1 MAQRMVEQP
10 VMVTVTEVKPE
21 SADTVTLWLQH
32 TMEFDPGQFIMVW
45 LPRMDEKPYTVSAF
59 ADGRMA
65 ITVRQRGKFSKRLTE
80 MRPGD
85 QLGVRG
91 PYGHGFSPKKP
102 FVIVAGGCGVAPVAV
117 LKERNPDAPLI
128 LGAKTADELI
138 FSERFSDAQICTDDG
153 SAGHHGFPTELLE
166 PMLEPGALNT
176 VCVCGPEVMMCA
188 VFTLCESRDV
198 ECQAGLERYMK
209 CGFGVC
215 GQCTC
220 GDRLVC
226 KDGPVFGSE
235 DLRRMADFGHTAR
248 LKSGR
253 KVTLQEYTDGCG
265 V

>member
-10 VMVTVTEVKPE
+10 TMVKVAEVARE

-32 TMEFDPGQFIMVW
+32 TMAFDPGQFIMVW

-65 ITVRQRGKFSKRLTE
+65 ITVRQRGEFSARLAE
-80 MRPGD
+80 MTPGE

-91 PYGHGFSPKKP
+91 PYGQGFFPEKP
-102 FVIVAGGCGVAPVAV
+102 FIIVAGGCGVAPVAV
-117 LKERNPDAPLI
+117 LKERHPEALLI
-128 LGAKTADELI
+128 IGAKTGGELI
-138 FSERFSDAQICTDDG
+138 FRERFPDAQVCTDDG
-153 SAGHHGFPTELLE
+153 SAGHHGFPTELLQ
-166 PMLEPGALNT
+166 PMLEAGAVKT
-176 VCVCGPEVMMCA
+176 VCTCGPEVMMRA
-188 VFTLCESRDV
+188 VFALCEAFDV
-198 ECQAGLERYMK
+198 NCQAGLERYMK

-215 GQCTC
+215 GQCMC

-253 KVTLQEYTDGCG
+253 KVTIQEYTDGCG